1 MSTPVKRRG
10 PEMVTFAVSAL
21 LLAVVVGLLVWLAF
35 QTDSPAAPAAGRPG
49 PVREAQ
55 GQFYVPVEVTNHG
68 DQAAAEVQVVAEL
81 TVGETTVT
89 GDQVI
94 DFLGG
99 GESQQLTFAFAD
111 DPASGELT
119 VLVTGFS
126 DP

>member
-1 MSTPVKRRG
+1 MSTPVKRKG

-21 LLAVVVGLLVWLAF
+21 LLTIVVGLLVWLAF
-35 QTDSPAAPAAGRPG
+35 QTDSPASPTAGRPG

-55 GQFYVPVEVTNHG
+55 GQYYVPVEVTNHG

-81 TVGETTVT
+81 TVGDRTVT

-99 GESQQLTFAFAD
+99 GEAQLLTFAFAD
-111 DPASGELT
+111 DPATGELT
-119 VLVTGFS
+119 VVVTGFS
-126 DP
+126 EP